1 MAVSLGR
8 HHAGSFPRVLALVAA
23 ATIARTTT
31 VTAQVPPGPQTV
43 AGDSAR
49 ARLVTPAV
57 VERPGDSVSV
67 RLVDV
72 ELRVAV
78 QALGRYL
85 DRPVLFGAPTA
96 AKVTLETPRPV
107 ARADIRR
114 LLRGLVESQN
124 LDFVNDSA
132 AGLYRVLARGA
143 PTAGT
148 GPAIGGAMLPAGLP
162 RAQQT
167 VELFVL
173 RLRHARA
180 VDVAATV
187 NALYGRAG
195 ALGEL
200 GAGGRG
206 PSATLSQQL
215 NQTAVAPQ
223 APTLP
228 TPTGQPAGPPTG
240 IPSVGSQSPPLGAAA
255 VAGRVAQLAGEVT
268 IVPDANSNAL
278 LIRAARADYELIQA
292 AVQELDV
299 RPLQVLIEVV
309 VAEVRT
315 DRSFSFGVEV
325 SAPEQSVPGVS
336 HIRAEASQK
345 GIGLGDFALRVMR
358 VGPGAD
364 FEATLRASA
373 ARGDARILSRPVV
386 LATNGEAAEILVG
399 SQRPF
404 VQVQRSLPTDAPSR
418 DQVVQYKDVGTRL
431 SVRPTIS
438 ADGYVSLAVTQE
450 VNAATAETQFD
461 APVISTRTVQTVLI
475 VRDSQTIVLGG
486 LADRQREST
495 RAGVPVL
502 SSIPLL
508 GGFFGRASRRSTET
522 EFFLFLR
529 PRIIRSDAD
538 AEGVTTPYERR
549 AGGGRP

>member
-1 MAVSLGR
+1 MAVSSVGSLTCVWHRSWQLGGLTLVVVL
-8 HHAGSFPRVLALVAA
+8 AGAAAAQPPPRVP
-23 ATIARTTT
+23 
-31 VTAQVPPGPQTV
+31 PPGSD
-43 AGDSAR
+43 AAR
-49 ARLVTPAV
+49 AQEMVSGIA
-57 VERPGDSVSV
+57 ERPGDSVSI

-85 DRPVLFGAPTA
+85 DRPVLVGAPAT

-107 ARADIRR
+107 ARADVMR
-114 LLRGLVESQN
+114 LLRGLVEGHN
-124 LDFVNDSA
+124 LEFVSDTA
-132 AGLYRVLARGA
+132 AGLYRVQARAA
-143 PTAGT
+143 PSGNVAGGL
-148 GPAIGGAMLPAGLP
+148 GPGMGRTVGLVAGQPA
-162 RAQQT
+162 T
-167 VELFVL
+167 ELFVL

-187 NALYGRAG
+187 NSLYGRAS

-206 PSATLSQQL
+206 ATPTLSQHL
-215 NQTAVAPQ
+215 NQAVVPNQ
-223 APTLP
+223 APSAVTPP
-228 TPTGQPAGPPTG
+228 TSVSAGTPSGVAGPPT
-240 IPSVGSQSPPLGAAA
+240 GAAA

-268 IVPDANSNAL
+268 IVPDANANAL
-278 LIRAARADYELIQA
+278 FIRAGRADYELIRA
-292 AVQELDV
+292 AVQELDI

-315 DRSFSFGVEV
+315 DRSFAFGVEI
-325 SAPEQSVPGVS
+325 SASEQGVPGVS
-336 HIRAEASQK
+336 HVRAAATQQ

-358 VGPGAD
+358 AGPGPD
-364 FEATLRASA
+364 FEAVLRASA
-373 ARGDARILSRPVV
+373 ARGDARILSRPIV
-386 LATNGEAAEILVG
+386 LASNGEVAEILVG

-461 APVISTRTVQTVLI
+461 APVISTRTVQTVLL

-486 LADRQREST
+486 LSDRQREAT
-495 RAGVPVL
+495 QGGVPIL

-508 GGFFGRASRRSTET
+508 GGFFGRVSRRSTET

-529 PRIIRSDAD
+529 PRIIRTDED
-538 AEGVTTPYERR
+538 VEGVTTPYERR
-549 AGGGRP
+549 AGEGPP